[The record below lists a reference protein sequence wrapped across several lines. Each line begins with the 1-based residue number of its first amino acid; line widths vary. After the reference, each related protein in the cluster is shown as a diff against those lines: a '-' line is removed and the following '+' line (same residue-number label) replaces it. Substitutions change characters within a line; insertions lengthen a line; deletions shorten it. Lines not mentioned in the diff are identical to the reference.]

1 MAAATRRCYL
11 YKLAE
16 IFLNTQSKYLFQYC
30 LQLPIKN
37 LSESRTSYQ
46 EAASSQTEDQVAVGL
61 SYVAFIV
68 EFVSKI
74 LNITIL
80 NPLTFRGI
88 RSYIRSVDKADL
100 FPLFF
105 NKNSD
110 KKPFE
115 QALRVI
121 EGNISQILDII
132 GVDRKVKKE
141 LDLFSL
147 FDLLTQYIIVTE
159 V

>member
-1 MAAATRRCYL
+1 M
-11 YKLAE
+11 
-16 IFLNTQSKYLFQYC
+16 
-30 LQLPIKN
+30 
-37 LSESRTSYQ
+37 
-46 EAASSQTEDQVAVGL
+46 AVGL

-88 RSYIRSVDKADL
+88 RSYIRSVDKTDL